1 MEITDNILF
10 GKIICST
17 WMGNPANACK
27 CAKLTGGQRV
37 WCQCW
42 ANGIPAISVDA
53 VCFYW
58 FTGLIMLIWQ
68 LQQSGKLLAR
78 TEVFRNHASLPKS
91 QHWSLA
97 KLKNPNV
104 LQQKLRLLLLQ
115 GTCRRIIIPNAYIPV
130 GRETQIFN
138 PISQLMNNLGCPAFV
153 LVWYYIPS
161 ICSKKTKTINY
172 PNKFHLENN
181 NNSDDDDNDDNDE
194 DEDWQ
199 QQDDRLRFVIST
211 ALNS

>member
-1 MEITDNILF
+1 
-10 GKIICST
+10 
-17 WMGNPANACK
+17 
-27 CAKLTGGQRV
+27 
-37 WCQCW
+37 
-42 ANGIPAISVDA
+42 
-53 VCFYW
+53 
-58 FTGLIMLIWQ
+58 MLIWQ